1 MRTPFIAAAI
11 VAIVCADAS
20 AQSYRWLDKDGRVHY
35 TQTPPPADAKNVQ
48 KMDLRGSVVESSGLP
63 YATQIAAKNFP
74 VTLYT
79 SADCGAPCDEA
90 RALLVK
96 RGVPFREISVAD
108 QKDIDNLKKISGGTQ
123 LPFLFVGSQTQSGFL
138 EEAYKSL
145 LDSAD
150 YPSYGPQLP
159 LDALRKM
166 DAPGPKS
173 TQ

>member
-1 MRTPFIAAAI
+1 VRTLFIATAL

-20 AQSYRWLDKDGRVHY
+20 AQSYRWLDKDGGVHY
-35 TQTPPPADAKNVQ
+35 TQTPPPADAKNAQ

-63 YATQIAAKNFP
+63 YATQMAAKNFP
-74 VTLYT
+74 VTLHT
-79 SADCGAPCDEA
+79 STDCGAPCDQA
-90 RALLVK
+90 RSLLVK

-108 QKDIDNLKKISGGTQ
+108 QKDIENLKKISGATQ
-123 LPFLFVGSQTQSGFL
+123 VPALVVGSQTQSGFL

-150 YPSYGPQLP
+150 YPSSGPQLS

-166 DAPGPKS
+166 DVPGPKPA
-173 TQ
+173 Q